1 MTHSDEP
8 QAVVPIVA
16 AAAMLT
22 TGAAAHHA
30 LLGVACALV
39 VFLGLWLRRQPGR
52 RRIGSALFLAGALVF
67 ATGMLFGTGY
77 SLGKDMAIRDVAPA
91 HG

>member
-1 MTHSDEP
+1 MTHSDEQ
-8 QAVVPIVA
+8 QAVVPIVV

-52 RRIGSALFLAGALVF
+52 RRIGSALFLCGALAF
-67 ATGMLFGTGY
+67 GIGMLLGTGY
-77 SLGKDMAIRDVAPA
+77 SLGKGMATRDAA
-91 HG
+91 LTHG